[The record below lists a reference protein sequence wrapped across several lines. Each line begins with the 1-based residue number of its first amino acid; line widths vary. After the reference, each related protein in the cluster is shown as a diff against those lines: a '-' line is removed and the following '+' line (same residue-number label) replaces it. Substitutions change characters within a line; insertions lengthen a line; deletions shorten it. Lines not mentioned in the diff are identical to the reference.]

1 MQLHILFAIAKKF
14 AAQTRKFCA
23 AIPPQIIFCDFCVAN
38 FAAQIWR
45 KNAQKGAKNP
55 RKRKQFL
62 RFCAAIPPQIFAHGN
77 PNCTIYISIRI
88 KFTQYTEYISQ
99 PTRLKHPCSTPTPC
113 PHKISLLIRHLDVT
127 SAYTSSPT
135 NEEPTSRIKNP
146 PALLPLA
153 TRTRT
158 YEGSHRHSPLSTF
171 HLTHPP
177 VTLDRPN

>member
-1 MQLHILFAIAKKF
+1 MEHRLDIEIIISISIKKLHLHILFAIAKRF

-77 PNCTIYISIRI
+77 PTFMYAFN
-88 KFTQYTEYISQ
+88 QE
-99 PTRLKHPCSTPTPC
+99 TRL
-113 PHKISLLIRHLDVT
+113 
-127 SAYTSSPT
+127 
-135 NEEPTSRIKNP
+135 
-146 PALLPLA
+146 
-153 TRTRT
+153 
-158 YEGSHRHSPLSTF
+158 
-171 HLTHPP
+171 
-177 VTLDRPN
+177 

>member
-1 MQLHILFAIAKKF
+1 MEHRLDIEIIIQSKKLQLHILFAIAKKF

-77 PNCTIYISIRI
+77 PIRLYL
-88 KFTQYTEYISQ
+88 T
-99 PTRLKHPCSTPTPC
+99 STGIT
-113 PHKISLLIRHLDVT
+113 
-127 SAYTSSPT
+127 
-135 NEEPTSRIKNP
+135 
-146 PALLPLA
+146 
-153 TRTRT
+153 
-158 YEGSHRHSPLSTF
+158 LSYRAVNF
-171 HLTHPP
+171 Q
-177 VTLDRPN
+177 